1 MLKSNEYFDGRV
13 KSVALTT
20 EDGPATVGVI
30 SPGEYEFSTTSYEYM
45 TVLNGELKVLFPGK
59 DEWVTV
65 EQLETFEVAP
75 DATFKAEAS
84 ADVAY
89 MCLYTNEPF
98 AQFDDDE
105 EADDCTCSCSCGN

>member
-1 MLKSNEYFDGRV
+1 MLTSNEYFDGRV

-45 TVLNGELKVLFPGK
+45 TILNGELDVLFPGK
-59 DEWVTV
+59 DEWVAV
-65 EQLETFEVAP
+65 EQLETFEVGP
-75 DATFKAEAS
+75 DSSFKVKTA

-89 MCLYTNEPF
+89 MCLYTEEPI
-98 AQFDDDE
+98 AQFDENE
-105 EADDCTCSCSCGN
+105 EDQPCSCSCGN